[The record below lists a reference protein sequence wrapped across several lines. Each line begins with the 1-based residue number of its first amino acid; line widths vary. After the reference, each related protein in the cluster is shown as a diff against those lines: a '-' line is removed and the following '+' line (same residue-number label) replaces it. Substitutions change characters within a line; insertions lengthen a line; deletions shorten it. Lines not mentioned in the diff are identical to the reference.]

1 MSRFPRTDGRRGTAA
16 LEFAIVLPVLALLL
30 LAGTDLSMW
39 FLKKFRL
46 DNTASEV
53 TNLVAE
59 ANTLNLSAF
68 PAGYCSTN
76 ATSLNYFAI
85 ASQLASPLPVCGN
98 DVVNAGATIISGIS
112 NDGTKTTIVW
122 QQRTGNA
129 QFKSQFGTAGTT
141 TPNFPPGYSLPSGHS
156 IVATEIYSGISLW
169 GTPTQQLLGV
179 AGPSSMYSYSV
190 FEPRSGTLLTPQ

>member
-1 MSRFPRTDGRRGTAA
+1 MSRSRQTDGCRGTAA
-16 LEFAIVLPVLALLL
+16 LEFAIMAPVLALLL
-30 LAGTDLSMW
+30 LAGTDLSLW

-53 TNLVAE
+53 GNLVAE
-59 ANTLNLSAF
+59 ASTLTLTAF

-85 ASQLASPLPVCGN
+85 ASQLASPLPVCGT
-98 DVVNAGATIISGIS
+98 DMVNAGATIISGIT
-112 NDGTKTTIVW
+112 NNGAKTTIVW
-122 QQRTGNA
+122 QQRTGSD

-141 TPNFPPGYSLPSGHS
+141 PAFPPGYSLPSGHS
-156 IVATEIYSGISLW
+156 IIATEIYSGISLW
-169 GTPTQQLLGV
+169 STPTQQLLN
-179 AGPSSMYSYSV
+179 ATGPSSMYSYSV